1 MEDFIIVG
9 DSGSTT
15 IKIDKK
21 SIKVIKARR
30 TSNTSKTARMLKND

>member
-21 SIKVIKARR
+21 SIKAIQARR
-30 TSNTSKTARMLKND
+30 TSKSIKTIEIKYD